1 VIYIC
6 QRTLYETIQ
15 YHHFDL
21 ISMAFSPKITNLPY
35 KRLSQEDDVF
45 NETTSRSSSYP
56 YRLIRVLSLRG
67 RRRIRV
73 RVKIRR
79 LRGFVRKKASKVKIG
94 VLKILKRLKES
105 QSHFGDLFAGNY
117 LFMQVNPSSLN
128 TKYVFDRS
136 FQVQNGNLPP
146 SKVSLPRVLM

>member
-1 VIYIC
+1 
-6 QRTLYETIQ
+6 LYETIQ

-21 ISMAFSPKITNLPY
+21 ISMASSPKITNLPY
-35 KRLSQEDDVF
+35 KRLSLEDDVF
-45 NETTSRSSSYP
+45 DETTRRSSSYP
-56 YRLIRVLSLRG
+56 YRLKRVLSLRG

-79 LRGFVRKKASKVKIG
+79 FRGFVRKKASKVKIG

>member
-1 VIYIC
+1 
-6 QRTLYETIQ
+6 
-15 YHHFDL
+15 
-21 ISMAFSPKITNLPY
+21 M
-35 KRLSQEDDVF
+35 
-45 NETTSRSSSYP
+45 
-56 YRLIRVLSLRG
+56 LSLRG
-67 RRRIRV
+67 RRRIRI

-79 LRGFVRKKASKVKIG
+79 LRGFMRKKASKVKIG

-136 FQVQNGNLPP
+136 FQVQNGNLN

>member
-1 VIYIC
+1 
-6 QRTLYETIQ
+6 
-15 YHHFDL
+15 
-21 ISMAFSPKITNLPY
+21 MAFSPKITNLPY

-56 YRLIRVLSLRG
+56 YRIFLVYRFKRVLSLRG

-136 FQVQNGNLPP
+136 FQVQNGNLP
-146 SKVSLPRVLM
+146 SISS

>member
-1 VIYIC
+1 M
-6 QRTLYETIQ
+6 TFL
-15 YHHFDL
+15 
-21 ISMAFSPKITNLPY
+21 
-35 KRLSQEDDVF
+35 
-45 NETTSRSSSYP
+45 
-56 YRLIRVLSLRG
+56 YRLKRVLSLRG

-79 LRGFVRKKASKVKIG
+79 FRGFVRKKASKVKIG

-117 LFMQVNPSSLN
+117 LFMQVNPSALN
-128 TKYVFDRS
+128 IKYVFDRS

>member
-1 VIYIC
+1 MILYIEVLLEDLRDFFC
-6 QRTLYETIQ
+6 NRTFL
-15 YHHFDL
+15 
-21 ISMAFSPKITNLPY
+21 
-35 KRLSQEDDVF
+35 V
-45 NETTSRSSSYP
+45 
-56 YRLIRVLSLRG
+56 YRFKRVLSLRG
-67 RRRIRV
+67 RKRIRV

>member
-1 VIYIC
+1 MASS
-6 QRTLYETIQ
+6 LK
-15 YHHFDL
+15 
-21 ISMAFSPKITNLPY
+21 ISNLPY
-35 KRLSQEDDVF
+35 KRLSLEDDVF
-45 NETTSRSSSYP
+45 NETTARSSSSYP
-56 YRLIRVLSLRG
+56 YRFKRVLSLRGG

-128 TKYVFDRS
+128 NKYVFDRS
-136 FQVQNGNLPP
+136 FQVQNGNLPSKP
-146 SKVSLPRVLM
+146 SIPRVLM

>member
-1 VIYIC
+1 MIYIS
-6 QRTLYETIQ
+6 LGDSIQ
-15 YHHFDL
+15 YHHSDL
-21 ISMAFSPKITNLPY
+21 ISMASSLKISNIPY
-35 KRLSQEDDVF
+35 KRLSLEDDVF
-45 NETTSRSSSYP
+45 DETTTRSSSSSYP
-56 YRLIRVLSLRG
+56 YRFKRVLSLRG

-136 FQVQNGNLPP
+136 FQVQNGNLP
-146 SKVSLPRVLM
+146 SKVSIPRVLM